1 MRQIFLDT
9 ETTGLDPRHGH
20 RIIEVACI
28 EMESRRLTGRHLHKY
43 INPEREI
50 DEGAAA
56 VHGITLE
63 FLADKPKFADVI
75 DEFLDFINGAEL
87 IIHNAPFDLGFLNA
101 ELARLDR
108 VPVETLCNGVTD
120 TLKMARDLHPGKR
133 NSLDALCERY
143 EIDNSQRTLHG
154 ALLDTELLSEVFLAM
169 TRGQNTLMIEPDATP
184 RSTSAGSARQSERKP
199 LLVRRP
205 SAEELAEHQRVLAA
219 IDKETKGGCLW
230 LAGGQV
236 GGAIIHIGAEFS
248 TSGRRG
254 SCFRAVLRAQ
264 KPFRQLRIAA
274 KIATWEVSTGSM
286 CLRSL
291 DHGRFRAAQK
301 GVGRLFLAQCRGNG
315 RTPAARNAATR
326 STRARNATF
335 SGSTATAKRRLASVY
350 SCAQ

>member
-1 MRQIFLDT
+1 MQ
-9 ETTGLDPRHGH
+9 PRYTAS
-20 RIIEVACI
+20 RWNFSPT
-28 EMESRRLTGRHLHKY
+28 SRR
-43 INPEREI
+43 
-50 DEGAAA
+50 
-56 VHGITLE
+56 
-63 FLADKPKFADVI
+63 FADVI
-75 DEFLDFINGAEL
+75 DEFLEFINGAEL

-184 RSTSAGSARQSERKP
+184 RSQSGRSGRQSERKP

-230 LAGGQV
+230 LAGG
-236 GGAIIHIGAEFS
+236 
-248 TSGRRG
+248 
-254 SCFRAVLRAQ
+254 
-264 KPFRQLRIAA
+264 
-274 KIATWEVSTGSM
+274 
-286 CLRSL
+286 
-291 DHGRFRAAQK
+291 
-301 GVGRLFLAQCRGNG
+301 
-315 RTPAARNAATR
+315 
-326 STRARNATF
+326 
-335 SGSTATAKRRLASVY
+335 
-350 SCAQ
+350 

>member
-1 MRQIFLDT
+1 MRQIVLDT

-28 EMESRRLTGRHLHKY
+28 EMENRRLTGHHLHKY

-50 DEGAAA
+50 DEGAQA
-56 VHGITLE
+56 VHGISLE
-63 FLADKPKFADVI
+63 FLADKAKFADVV

-120 TLKMARDLHPGKR
+120 TLRMAKDLHPGKR

-154 ALLDTELLSEVFLAM
+154 ALLDTELLAEVFLAM

-184 RSTSAGSARQSERKP
+184 RTQSGKGGHAIERKP
-199 LLVRRP
+199 LLVRRA
-205 SAEELAEHQRVLAA
+205 SDAEIADHERVLAA

-230 LAGGQV
+230 LAGK
-236 GGAIIHIGAEFS
+236 A
-248 TSGRRG
+248 
-254 SCFRAVLRAQ
+254 
-264 KPFRQLRIAA
+264 
-274 KIATWEVSTGSM
+274 
-286 CLRSL
+286 
-291 DHGRFRAAQK
+291 
-301 GVGRLFLAQCRGNG
+301 
-315 RTPAARNAATR
+315 
-326 STRARNATF
+326 
-335 SGSTATAKRRLASVY
+335 
-350 SCAQ
+350 